1 MYLSGYGLGVRY
13 LVGDGLTDKIVGSFV
28 GPDVRAA
35 YGERVRML
43 VGRVVGMLVG
53 GAAGMMVGRVV

>member
-43 VGRVVGMLVG
+43 VGRVV
-53 GAAGMMVGRVV
+53 